1 MKRLHKEPF
10 EFENKSY
17 EVHIYS
23 AGVARIESRADHG
36 SRGEAL
42 AKPGPPFGIDWVGD
56 LNRMGACLVD
66 RKYWLGVHCT
76 PFNLQRFI
84 VSGSF
89 NVFSALGLPAGK

>member
-42 AKPGPPFGIDWVGD
+42 AKPGPPFGIDCV
-56 LNRMGACLVD
+56 VD